1 LGHDVYISEIQRAL
15 TSNAEPW
22 TAFVDYLRRIV
33 TANTLGLTVRLAG
46 TFTLTAEQMALAERM
61 QSLCIELFELFERL
75 KASGALRSGI
85 TDLHIDFLLEFLAE
99 IRFENAERSAELGSA
114 ISRSSSTAS
123 AMSTRPRC
131 RISRLPGMNKSCD
144 GS

>member
-85 TDLHIDFLLEFLAE
+85 TDLHIDFLLEFLAK
-99 IRFENAERSAELGSA
+99 IRFENAERSAELGST

>member
-1 LGHDVYISEIQRAL
+1 
-15 TSNAEPW
+15 
-22 TAFVDYLRRIV
+22 LRRIV

-85 TDLHIDFLLEFLAE
+85 TDLHIDFLLEFLAK
-99 IRFENAERSAELGSA
+99 IRFENAERSAELGST